1 MLCNT
6 TLVYIL
12 RKKENENLTFI
23 ISRNEWS
30 TLHPNLHDINKV
42 LIRKIL
48 IKSDINN
55 GHGTE
60 INLPLKDRHKN
71 KLN

>member
-42 LIRKIL
+42 LIREIL

-55 GHGTE
+55 VHGTE